1 MKQLNKAEICFIN
14 RKAMETIK
22 NETVLVT
29 GGSGFVG
36 SYCIIQLLKE
46 GYTVRTT
53 IRSLDK
59 VEALKETLLAGKAE
73 NMQNLTFYAADLTG
87 DEGWGLAVDGC
98 DYVLHVA
105 SPFPAGEPK
114 DENEIIIPARD
125 GALRVL
131 RAAQAARVKRVV
143 LTSSFAAI
151 GYTIDPKNHVF
162 TEADWTDPNVKLPA
176 YIKSKTIA
184 ERAAWDF
191 MEKNAGS
198 MELAVINPVGI
209 FGPVLGKTFSS
220 SIGMIVQLLS
230 GKMPGTPQLSF
241 GIVDVRDV
249 ADIHIKAM
257 KNPATSG
264 QRFLATSDGFMSFP
278 GIAKLLKADRN
289 LPIDKVPS
297 KVLPNWLVKVSA
309 WFKPELKPI
318 VPQLGVVKTL
328 SNAKAKSVLSWTPRS
343 KEATI
348 LETAESLVKFKIV

>member
-1 MKQLNKAEICFIN
+1 MDP
-14 RKAMETIK
+14 IK

-53 IRSLDK
+53 VRSLNK
-59 VEALKETLLAGKAE
+59 VNALKGTLLAGNAE
-73 NMQNLTFYAADLTG
+73 NLINLSFFAADLTS
-87 DEGWGLAVDGC
+87 DDGWDQAVDGC

-125 GALRVL
+125 GAVRVL
-131 RAAQAARVKRVV
+131 RAAQAAKVKRVV

-151 GYTIDPKNHVF
+151 GYSINPKNHVF
-162 TEADWTDPNVKLPA
+162 TEEDWTDPHIKLPA
-176 YIKSKTIA
+176 YIRSKTIA
-184 ERAAWDF
+184 ERAAWYF
-191 MEKNAGS
+191 MENNTGD
-198 MELAVINPVGI
+198 MELVVINPVGI

-257 KNPATSG
+257 KNPAANG
-264 QRFLATSDGFMSFP
+264 QRFLATSDGIISFP
-278 GIAKLLKADRN
+278 GIAKILKADSN
-289 LPIDKVPS
+289 LPVDKVPS
-297 KVLPNWLVKVSA
+297 KVLPNWLVKVSS
-309 WFKPELKPI
+309 WFKPELRRI

-328 SNAKAKSVLSWTPRS
+328 SNAKAKSVLNWSPRL
-343 KEATI
+343 KETTI
-348 LETAESLVKFKIV
+348 KETAESLVKFKIV

>member
-1 MKQLNKAEICFIN
+1 MGQS
-14 RKAMETIK
+14 K
-22 NETVLVT
+22 NETILVT

-36 SYCIIQLLKE
+36 SYCILQLLNE

-59 VEALKETLLAGKAE
+59 VNDLKAMLLAGMAK
-73 NMQNLTFYAADLTG
+73 NMDNLTVLAANLTS
-87 DEGWGLAVDGC
+87 DEGWVEAVCGC
-98 DYVLHVA
+98 DYILHVA

-131 RAAQAARVKRVV
+131 RAAQAAKVKRVV

-191 MEKNAGS
+191 MKKNACD
-198 MELAVINPVGI
+198 MELVVINPVGI

-220 SIGMIVQLLS
+220 SIGMIIQLLS

-257 KNPATSG
+257 KTPAANG
-264 QRFLATSDGFMSFP
+264 QRFLATSDGMISFP
-278 GIAKLLKADRN
+278 GIAKILKADSN
-289 LPIDKVPS
+289 LPVDKVPS
-297 KVLPNWLVKVSA
+297 KVLPNWLVKVSS

-318 VPQLGVVKTL
+318 VAQLGVVKTL
-328 SNAKAKSVLSWTPRS
+328 SNAKAKSVLNWSPRS
-343 KEATI
+343 KETTI
-348 LETAESLVKFKIV
+348 KETAESLVKFKIV

>member
-1 MKQLNKAEICFIN
+1 
-14 RKAMETIK
+14 MEQSK
-22 NETVLVT
+22 KETVLVT

-53 IRSLDK
+53 IRSVDK
-59 VEALKETLLAGKAE
+59 IDSLKETLLAGNAE
-73 NMQNLTFYAADLTG
+73 NMQNLTFIAANLMS
-87 DEGWGLAVDGC
+87 DENWDKAVEGS

-131 RAAQAARVKRVV
+131 RTALAAKVKRVV

-151 GYTIDPKNHVF
+151 GYTINPKNHVF
-162 TEADWTDPNVKLPA
+162 TEEDWTDPNVKLPA
-176 YIKSKTIA
+176 YIKSKAIA

-191 MEKNAGS
+191 MEKNAGA
-198 MELAVINPVGI
+198 MELVVINPVGI
-209 FGPVLGKTFSS
+209 FGPVLGKNFSS

-257 KNPATSG
+257 KNPAASG
-264 QRFLATSDGFMSFP
+264 QRFLATSDGMISFP
-278 GIAKLLKADRN
+278 GIAKVLKTDSN
-289 LPIDKVPS
+289 LPVDKVPS
-297 KVLPNWLVKVSA
+297 KILPNWLVRVSS
-309 WFKPELKPI
+309 WFKPELRPI

-328 SNAKAKSVLSWTPRS
+328 SNAKAKSLLNWSPRA
-343 KEATI
+343 KETTI
-348 LETAESLVKFKIV
+348 RETAESLVRFKIV

>member
-1 MKQLNKAEICFIN
+1 
-14 RKAMETIK
+14 MEQSK
-22 NETVLVT
+22 KETVLVT

-59 VEALKETLLAGKAE
+59 IDYLKAMLLAGKAE
-73 NMQNLTFYAADLTG
+73 NMQDLTFIAANLTS
-87 DEGWGLAVDGC
+87 DENWDQAVEGC

-131 RAAQAARVKRVV
+131 RAAQAAKVKRVV

-191 MEKNAGS
+191 MENNAGA
-198 MELAVINPVGI
+198 MELVVINPVGI

-230 GKMPGTPQLSF
+230 GKMPGTPKLSF

-257 KNPATSG
+257 KNPAASG
-264 QRFLATSDGFMSFP
+264 QRFLATSDGMISFP
-278 GIAKLLKADRN
+278 GIAKVLKADSN
-289 LPIDKVPS
+289 LPVDKVPS
-297 KVLPNWLVKVSA
+297 KVLPNWLVKVSS

-328 SNAKAKSVLSWTPRS
+328 SNAKAKSVLNWSPRP
-343 KEATI
+343 KETTI
-348 LETAESLVKFKIV
+348 KETAESLVRFKIV

>member
-1 MKQLNKAEICFIN
+1 
-14 RKAMETIK
+14 MEQSK
-22 NETVLVT
+22 KETVLVT

-59 VEALKETLLAGKAE
+59 IDSLKETLLAGKVE
-73 NMQNLTFYAADLTG
+73 NMQNLTFIAANLTS
-87 DEGWGLAVDGC
+87 DENWDQAVEGC

-114 DENEIIIPARD
+114 DENDIIIPARD

-131 RAAQAARVKRVV
+131 RAAQAAKVKRVV

-151 GYTIDPKNHVF
+151 GYTINPKNHVF
-162 TEADWTDPNVKLPA
+162 TEDDWTDPNVKLPA
-176 YIKSKTIA
+176 YIKSKAIA

-191 MEKNAGS
+191 MEKNAGSS

-230 GKMPGTPQLSF
+230 GKMPGIPQLSF

-257 KNPATSG
+257 KNPAANG
-264 QRFLATSDGFMSFP
+264 QRFLATSDGVITFP
-278 GIAKLLKADRN
+278 GIAKVLKSDVN
-289 LPIDKVPS
+289 LPVEKVPS
-297 KVLPNWLVKVSA
+297 KVLPNWLVKVGSL
-309 WFKPELKPI
+309 FKPELKPI
-318 VPQLGVVKTL
+318 IPQLGVVKTL
-328 SNAKAKSVLSWTPRS
+328 SNTKAKSILNWSPRPT
-343 KEATI
+343 EATI
-348 LETAESLVKFKIV
+348 KETAESLVRFNIV

>member
-1 MKQLNKAEICFIN
+1 
-14 RKAMETIK
+14 MEQSK
-22 NETVLVT
+22 KETVLVT

-59 VEALKETLLAGKAE
+59 IDSLKETLLAGKVE
-73 NMQNLTFYAADLTG
+73 NMQNLTFIAANLTS
-87 DEGWGLAVDGC
+87 DENWDQAVEGC

-114 DENEIIIPARD
+114 DENEIIIPAQD

-131 RAAQAARVKRVV
+131 RTALAAKVKRVV

-151 GYTIDPKNHVF
+151 GYTINPKNHVF
-162 TEADWTDPNVKLPA
+162 TEEDWTDPKVKLPA
-176 YIKSKTIA
+176 YIKSKAIA

-191 MEKNAGS
+191 MDKNDGA
-198 MELAVINPVGI
+198 MELVVINPVGI
-209 FGPVLGKTFSS
+209 FGPVLGKNFSS

-230 GKMPGTPQLSF
+230 GKMPGTPQVSF

-257 KNPATSG
+257 KNPAASG
-264 QRFLATSDGFMSFP
+264 QRFLATSDGMISFP
-278 GIAKLLKADRN
+278 GIAKVLKADSN
-289 LPIDKVPS
+289 LPVDKVPS
-297 KVLPNWLVKVSA
+297 KILPNWLVRVSS
-309 WFKPELKPI
+309 WFKPELRPI

-328 SNAKAKSVLSWTPRS
+328 SNAKAKSVLNWSPRA
-343 KEATI
+343 KETTI
-348 LETAESLVKFKIV
+348 KETAESLVRFKIV

>member
-1 MKQLNKAEICFIN
+1 
-14 RKAMETIK
+14 METRK

-36 SYCIIQLLKE
+36 SYCIIQLLRE
-46 GYTVRTT
+46 GYKVRTT

-59 VEALKETLLAGKAE
+59 VDTLKETLFAGNAE
-73 NMQNLTFYAADLTG
+73 NMQNLTFFAANLTS
-87 DEGWGLAVDGC
+87 DEGWDQAVAGC
-98 DYVLHVA
+98 DYILHVA

-114 DENEIIIPARD
+114 DENEVIIPARD

-131 RAAQAARVKRVV
+131 RAAQAAKVKRVV

-151 GYTIDPKNHVF
+151 GYSINPKNHVF
-162 TEADWTDPNVKLPA
+162 TESDWTDPNIALPA

-191 MEKNAGS
+191 MNNSAGD
-198 MELAVINPVGI
+198 MDLVVINPVGI

-230 GKMPGTPQLSF
+230 GKTPGTPQLSF

-257 KNPATSG
+257 KNPSAGG

-289 LPIDKVPS
+289 LPVDKVPS
-297 KVLPNWLVKVSA
+297 KVLPNWLVKVSS

-318 VPQLGVVKTL
+318 VPQLGVVKTM
-328 SNAKAKSVLSWTPRS
+328 SNGKARSVLNWAPRS
-343 KEATI
+343 KETTI
-348 LETAESLVKFKIV
+348 IDTAESLVKFKIV

>member
-1 MKQLNKAEICFIN
+1 
-14 RKAMETIK
+14 MERSK
-22 NETVLVT
+22 KETVLVT

-59 VEALKETLLAGKAE
+59 IDSLKETLLAGEAN
-73 NMQNLTFYAADLTG
+73 NMQNLTFIAANLTS
-87 DEGWGLAVDGC
+87 DENWDKAVEGC

-114 DENEIIIPARD
+114 NENEIIIPARD
-125 GALRVL
+125 GAIRILRT
-131 RAAQAARVKRVV
+131 AQAAKVKRVV

-151 GYTIDPKNHVF
+151 GYTINPKNHVF
-162 TEADWTDPNVKLPA
+162 TETDWTDPNVKLPA

-191 MEKNAGS
+191 MEKNAGA
-198 MELAVINPVGI
+198 MELVVINPVGI
-209 FGPVLGKTFSS
+209 FGPVLGKKFSS

-257 KNPATSG
+257 KNPAANG
-264 QRFLATSDGFMSFP
+264 QRFLATSDGMISFP
-278 GIAKLLKADRN
+278 GIAKVLKADSN
-289 LPIDKVPS
+289 LPVDKVPS
-297 KVLPNWLVKVSA
+297 KILPNWLVKVSS

-328 SNAKAKSVLSWTPRS
+328 SNAKAKSVLNWSPRP

-348 LETAESLVKFKIV
+348 RETAESLVNFKIV

>member
-1 MKQLNKAEICFIN
+1 
-14 RKAMETIK
+14 MEQVK

-36 SYCIIQLLKE
+36 SYCILQLLKE
-46 GYTVRTT
+46 GYKVQTTV
-53 IRSLDK
+53 RSLDK
-59 VEALKETLLAGKAE
+59 VESLKVALLAGNAE
-73 NMQNLTFYAADLTG
+73 NMQNLQFFAANLSND
-87 DEGWGLAVDGC
+87 DGWDSAVAGC

-114 DENEIIIPARD
+114 DENDIIKPARD

-131 RAAQAARVKRVV
+131 RAASAANVKRVV

-151 GYTIDPKNHVF
+151 GYSIDPKNHIF
-162 TEADWTDPNVKLPA
+162 TETDWTDPTIKLPA

-191 MEKNAGS
+191 MKLHAGG
-198 MELAVINPVGI
+198 MELSVINPVGI
-209 FGPVLGKTFSS
+209 FGPVLGKSFSS
-220 SIGMIVQLLS
+220 SIGLIIQLLS

-257 KNPATSG
+257 KSPGANG
-264 QRFLATSDGFMSFP
+264 QRFLATADGIISFP
-278 GIAKLLKADRN
+278 GIARLLKAEKN
-289 LPIDKVPS
+289 LPVDKVPS
-297 KVLPNWLVKVSA
+297 KVLPNWLVKVSS
-309 WFKPELKPI
+309 WFKPQLRPI

-328 SNAKAKSVLSWTPRS
+328 SNAKAKSVLNWTPRA

-348 LETAESLVKFKIV
+348 IETAESLVKFKLV